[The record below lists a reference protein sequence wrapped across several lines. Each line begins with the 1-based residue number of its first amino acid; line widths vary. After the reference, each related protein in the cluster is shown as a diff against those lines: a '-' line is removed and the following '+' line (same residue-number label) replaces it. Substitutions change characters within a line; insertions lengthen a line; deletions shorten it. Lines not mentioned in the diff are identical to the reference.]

1 MYCLASKQT
10 DGVFWTLCPGL
21 TTAVLCHSLRRLGA
35 LRFLPN
41 ILRLQGDN
49 FDLLQHNEQIDD
61 SVWVPMTV
69 HDRSRCEEAFQA
81 KVSKAGS

>member
-1 MYCLASKQT
+1 M
-10 DGVFWTLCPGL
+10 
-21 TTAVLCHSLRRLGA
+21 
-35 LRFLPN
+35 RFLPN